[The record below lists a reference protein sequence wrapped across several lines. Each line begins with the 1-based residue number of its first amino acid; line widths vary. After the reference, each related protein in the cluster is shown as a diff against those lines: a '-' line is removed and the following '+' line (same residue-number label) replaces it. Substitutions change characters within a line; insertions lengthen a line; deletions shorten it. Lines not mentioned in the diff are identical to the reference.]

1 MNDIYENINNRER
14 GFLMQKPKE
23 KVIILDFKSRFAQ
36 LIARRVR
43 KSQVFCEILP
53 YDTSLE
59 KILKEDPKAII
70 LSGGD
75 FSIFDETITCDRRL
89 FNVNIPILAIG
100 YGMSVMC
107 HVLGGKLVRREK
119 SSKKDKLILKKD
131 DKLFDDIGE
140 TFEVS
145 SLCEDEIKTLPEGF
159 DVLAEGE
166 TSNAVISNDN
176 NFYGICFHPEV
187 DNTQIGQKIVENFL
201 FKVAGCSGTWSME
214 NFVKDEIDLIRKKA
228 SGKKVICALS
238 GGVDSSVAALLT
250 HKAVGDNL
258 TCIFV
263 DHGLLRKNEA
273 ENVIKVFRDK
283 FHMNLVFVDAK
294 RRFLEKLKGV
304 KDPELKRKIIGE
316 EFIRV
321 FEDEA
326 AKLGKVDFLVQGT
339 VYPDVIESGTKASEV
354 IKSHHNVG
362 GLPQDVEF
370 KLIEPLRDLFKD
382 EVRKIGEI
390 LGMPNEIIYRQP
402 FPGPG
407 LAIRILGE
415 VTQDKISILQEADFI
430 VTEEIKK
437 AGLYRDIWQ
446 AFAILPDIRSV
457 GVKDGQRTYTHTV
470 AIRAVESVDGM
481 TAKWVRLP
489 YDVLQKISERIV
501 REVKQVNRV
510 VYDITSK
517 PPATIEW
524 E

>member
-1 MNDIYENINNRER
+1 
-14 GFLMQKPKE
+14 MQEPKE
-23 KVIILDFKSRFAQ
+23 NVIILDFKSRFAQ

-43 KSQVFCEILP
+43 KAQVFCEILP
-53 YDTSLE
+53 YDTPSE
-59 KILKEDPKAII
+59 KILEKNPRAII

-75 FSIFDETITCDRRL
+75 FSVFDKILTCDKKL
-89 FNVNIPILAIG
+89 FDTDIPILGIG
-100 YGMSVMC
+100 YGMSIMC
-107 HVLGGKLVRREK
+107 HMLGGKLKKQEK
-119 SSKKDKLILKKD
+119 RNEKYKLNLKKE
-131 DKLFDDIGE
+131 DKLFSGIEE
-140 TFEVS
+140 TFEVY
-145 SLCEDEIKTLPEGF
+145 SLCKDKIQILPEGF
-159 DVLAEGE
+159 DVLAEDNEGLKAAV
-166 TSNAVISNDN
+166 SNGKSL
-176 NFYGICFHPEV
+176 FGICFHPEV
-187 DNTQIGQKIVENFL
+187 NTTQKGQEMIENFL
-201 FKVAGCSGTWSME
+201 FKIAGCTGSWSMK
-214 NFVKDEIDLIRKKA
+214 NFVKEEINLIREKA
-228 SGKKVICALS
+228 DGKKVICALS

-250 HKAVGDNL
+250 HKAIGNNL

-273 ENVIKVFRDK
+273 KDVVKIFRDK

-294 RRFLEKLKGV
+294 KRFLEKLKGV

-339 VYPDVIESGTKASEV
+339 VYPDVIESGTDATEV

-362 GLPQDVEF
+362 GLPDDVEF
-370 KLIEPLRDLFKD
+370 KLIEPLRELFKD
-382 EVRKIGEI
+382 EVREIGEI
-390 LGMPNEIIYRQP
+390 LGMPDEIVYRQP

-415 VTQDKISILQEADFI
+415 VTQDKIDILQEADFI

-446 AFAILPDIRSV
+446 AFAVLPNIRSV
-457 GVKDGQRTYTHTV
+457 GVKNGQRTYTHTV
-470 AIRAVESVDGM
+470 AIRAVESTDGM
-481 TAKWVRLP
+481 TAEWVKLP
-489 YDVLQKISERIV
+489 YDILQKISERIV
-501 REVKQVNRV
+501 KEVKQVNRV

-517 PPATIEW
+517 PPSTIEW